1 MKSSAVYFYVERTED
16 GYGEDDQKIT
26 FLKEVFNVGGGFDW
40 NNQLFRAPYSGIYFF
55 SVSGS
60 KENGYHANR
69 ANIGVKVNNVVIG
82 EALSS
87 ANTEWGGFSHQ
98 FSKRLNANDTVE
110 LVNGERLICFILRVS
125 CWKRILPFDL

>member
-1 MKSSAVYFYVERTED
+1 MKSSAVYFYVERSEE
-16 GYGEDDQKIT
+16 GYGEDGQKIT

-87 ANTEWGGFSHQ
+87 GTNQWGSFSYQ
-98 FSKRLNANDTVE
+98 FTKRLNSNDKVE
-110 LVNGERLICFILRVS
+110 LVMQWGKTYLLYFTGFMLEE
-125 CWKRILPFDL
+125 DLTI